1 MYNLRNFFPGGELT
15 PLRRILAFL
24 LLITSLKAGSLYDAV
39 LKSAGLRDSVYVDP
53 QTGLVYESHYIMRSQ
68 YGEISITPLSKYLN
82 DRLYSAIINPFYRVL
97 KSSNTGANQGT
108 GSGLIPDIEIP
119 IKFPRGLSFIGEGG
133 KLQIEGTQKITL
145 GGTSNYTTGITQTEM
160 ARTSHFPQLTMNQEL
175 NVKLKGTIGQKIK
188 VEIDHDSRRENKL
201 KNKVILKFEGDDDD
215 IVKLIE
221 AGDTKLDLKGS
232 RLVNFPGGVKKGL
245 FGLKTKFQLGGLS
258 ATFVA
263 TREQGESQAK
273 TFRASAAME
282 STSVYAINYIKH
294 RFFYVYDPEGI
305 TRVRVFLDDND
316 PSNDAQQGA
325 VNGVMYY
332 YPTGSY
338 SPDLSIDSVS
348 GKFFELHEG
357 TDFSYNPATRI
368 LALKNSLQD
377 GEKLGIYYQTA
388 AGHTVGDLT
397 DTARIVLKILKPPTI
412 YFPGDSL
419 NPHPETHADSA
430 YLEIWNYELRNYY
443 SLGQTNISADQLNLI
458 IYRDSSGILKSG
470 EGGKTYLQL
479 LGLDA
484 NGDGKVDR
492 TTNRGFTILD
502 EANGILSFPNPYPF
516 ADTILNSPDSS
527 FYWTPRPSAD
537 AGKKYILVIKSAR
550 ASKVYNLGL
559 NVIEGSEVVTV
570 NGQKLERGKDYTID
584 YDFGI
589 LTITN
594 TSVLTPGADIEINYE
609 IAPLFS
615 VKQRSLWGARFEYD
629 FGPNM
634 YIGSTWLG
642 RSESSAERKP
652 RLGEE
657 PLRNFLG
664 GIDFKIDLDMMF
676 LSKLLNKLP
685 FVKIDQP
692 SHFTWYGEYAM
703 SFPNPNTL
711 GKAYLDDMESI
722 KEASDFPINRYYYIF
737 GSQPIIV
744 DNTGMQS
751 LADTSNL
758 VDRLIWAT
766 PVDIVK
772 KGDVYPNITDETKDE
787 YMPVLMLIP
796 EITRNHPGEVWA
808 SLNTLLSRDGEDF
821 EKKEYL
827 EVVVHGDGMVLH
839 IDFGKN
845 ISENSI
851 WRDREGRIKSFSPDT
866 IADEDLNHD
875 GIFEADS
882 EDVGLDMIRGNDDS
896 WTPSSADDGNDDYH
910 YNSNDPHD
918 YSQIDG
924 TEGNHRRDTE
934 DLDRDGVLNTANDY
948 FEYTINLD
956 DTTFLNRYGYE
967 FNGWKHYSIPL
978 RELGVYTK
986 IGDPSWRLIK
996 YGRIW
1001 ISGMTRTDTLMI
1013 ATISVVGTKWEN
1025 TGVHSTDTTSTVDS
1039 TESFKVS
1046 TVDNKTS
1053 PDYTPPPWV
1062 EIEKD
1067 ERGREL
1073 KESSLA
1079 LEFENIAPDHYGLA
1093 RRILYQEED
1102 FLTYKKIA
1110 FSVRL
1115 KPGVLPPY
1123 PEVFIRFGDTLNY
1136 YEYNIQLTD
1145 HNWHYIEIPIDSLT
1159 QFKLKFLK
1167 PGAVDTSYHREGHY
1181 GVKGNPSFSRIK
1193 VYMLGV
1199 RNVSGSSMNG
1209 TVWIDDITL
1218 NEPIR
1223 QKGAAVS
1230 TNLQFNLAGITNLS
1244 LSYSKEEDN
1253 FMKLMDTR
1261 RVRGQTES
1269 FNISLNSS
1277 LNKFLPRQWGFNLPL
1292 RFQYNWVRNIPK
1304 YQTNTDVLLSPVQK
1318 LQEQSIT
1325 YRKQL
1330 NIQFSKSGSKFF
1342 LFKYLLDPLNLN
1354 FTYNVT
1360 SGRSP
1365 LKIDTTNVI
1374 TVSQKYRLA
1383 ISKTLGFKL
1392 LGLKFNF
1399 LPRSLSINTGYSKN
1413 YQKSFNISSMTLT
1426 RNLTRVYSLEKGI
1439 SFNPINNLSVSYS
1452 QKSAFDPD
1460 WFNGKWYGTETS
1472 FQESQSMTYN
1482 LNLFKILTPQ
1492 ISFNSQYREDHS
1504 RDIQLD
1510 SVPDV
1515 RNAALHSELRVSTSL
1530 PVSEILL
1537 KISNLRDKS
1546 KDKDLANAGPVNYLL
1561 YLLSKL
1567 SMYVTS
1573 PQFSFSTEKNFTKY
1587 YLFGRPKIINRLG
1600 FNTDF
1605 YIPSY
1610 DTTRNSATSR
1620 NNLSLSGGF
1629 NIPFINISYSTSY
1642 GYSEN
1647 QQYANAGYTKSYTLP
1662 HLEIQFSTLSKL
1674 LTNLTDKISN
1684 LSISTNFDRTLTKSG
1699 NITLN
1704 KLTQQNERLQI
1715 SPIVSLVFRNGLTTN
1730 LNYTREVTRTDYF
1743 DILATPM
1750 SSFNTSL
1757 QITSSY
1763 TLSRPGGYTIN
1774 LPGHRVLRIKSSIN
1788 LQMSIRYSHSQQK
1801 RATIISDTFNKSF
1814 TLRGTYN
1821 FARNITGGLEFYYS
1835 SVGDKIT
1842 GRTNHTVS
1850 LNATATFNF

>member
-1 MYNLRNFFPGGELT
+1 MYNLRKAIPGGELT
-15 PLRRILAFL
+15 PLCRIFVFFFL
-24 LLITSLKAGSLYDAV
+24 FTSLKAGTLYDAI
-39 LKSAGLRDSVYVDP
+39 LKSAGLRDSIYVDP
-53 QTGLVYESHYIMRSQ
+53 QTDLVYESHYIMRSQ
-68 YGEISITPLSKYLN
+68 YGGISITPLSTYFN
-82 DRLYSAIINPFYRVL
+82 DRLYNAIINPFYKVL
-97 KSSNTGANQGT
+97 KSSNAGSNQGT

-119 IKFPRGLSFIGEGG
+119 IKFPRVLSFIGEGG

-145 GGTSNYTTGITQTEM
+145 GGTSNYTTGITHTEM
-160 ARTSHFPQLTMNQEL
+160 AHTSHFPQLTMNQEL

-215 IVKLIE
+215 VVKLIE
-221 AGDTKLDLKGS
+221 AGDTKLDLRGS

-273 TFRASAAME
+273 TFRASAAMD
-282 STSVYAINYIKH
+282 STSIYAINYIKH

-332 YPTGSY
+332 YLPGSY
-338 SPDLSIDSVS
+338 SPDLTIDSVS

-368 LALKNSLQD
+368 LTLKNSLED

-443 SLGQTNISADQLNLI
+443 SLGQTNITADQLNLT

-502 EANGILSFPNPYPF
+502 EANGILAFPNPFPF

-570 NGQKLERGKDYTID
+570 NGQKLERGRDYTID

-594 TSVLTPGADIEINYE
+594 RSFLTPGADIEINYE
-609 IAPLFS
+609 ISPLFS

-629 FGPNM
+629 FGPHM

-642 RSESSAERKP
+642 RSESSKERKP

-657 PLRNFLG
+657 PLKNFLG
-664 GIDFKIDLDMMF
+664 GIDFNIDFDMMF

-685 FVKIDQP
+685 LIKVDQP

-737 GSQPIIV
+737 GSQPMIT

-751 LADTSNL
+751 PADTSNL
-758 VDRLIWAT
+758 VDKLIWAT
-766 PVDIVK
+766 PVDLVK
-772 KGDVYPNITDETKDE
+772 KGDVYPNITDETKNE

-796 EITRNHPGEVWA
+796 EITRDHPGEVWA

-827 EVVVHGDGMVLH
+827 EIVVHGDGMVLH

-851 WRDREGRIKSFSPDT
+851 WRDRGGRIKSFSPDT

-882 EDVGLDMIRGNDDS
+882 EDVGLDMVRGNDDS
-896 WTPSSADDGNDDYH
+896 WTPSLGDDGNDDYH
-910 YNSNDPHD
+910 YDSNNPHD
-918 YSQIDG
+918 YSKING
-924 TEGNHRRDTE
+924 TEGNLRRDSE

-956 DTTFLNRYGYE
+956 DTTFLNQYGYE

-978 RELGVYTK
+978 RELGVFTK

-1001 ISGMTRTDTLMI
+1001 ISGMTRTDTLII

-1025 TGVHSTDTTSTVDS
+1025 TGVHTEDSTSIVDS

-1062 EIEKD
+1062 EIEKN

-1079 LEFENIAPDHYGLA
+1079 LEFENIASDHYGLA

-1136 YEYNIQLTD
+1136 YEYNVQLTD
-1145 HNWHYIEIPIDSLT
+1145 HDWHYIEIPIDSLT

-1167 PGAVDTSYHREGHY
+1167 TGTTDTTYHREGNY

-1199 RNVSGSSMNG
+1199 RNVSGSPMNG

-1218 NEPIR
+1218 NVPIR

-1230 TNLQFNLAGITNLS
+1230 TNLSFDLAGITSLR

-1269 FNISLNSS
+1269 FSLSLNSS
-1277 LNKFLPRQWGFNLPL
+1277 LHKFLPRQWGLNLPL
-1292 RFQYNWVRNIPK
+1292 TFSYVWTRNLPK
-1304 YQTNTDVLLSPVQK
+1304 YETNTDVLLSPVQK
-1318 LQEQSIT
+1318 LREQSVS

-1342 LFKYLLDPLNLN
+1342 LLKYLIDPLNLSFN
-1354 FTYNVT
+1354 YNVT

-1365 LKIDTTNVI
+1365 LRIDTTN
-1374 TVSQKYRLA
+1374 TVTFTQKYQLS
-1383 ISKTLGFKL
+1383 IPKTLGFKL
-1392 LGLKFNF
+1392 LGLKLNF

-1413 YQKSFNISSMTLT
+1413 YQKSFNLSSMALT
-1426 RNLTRVYSLEKGI
+1426 RNLTRVYTFERGI
-1439 SFNPINNLSVSYS
+1439 SFSPINNLSVSYS

-1472 FQESQSMTYN
+1472 FQESQGITYN
-1482 LNLFKILTPQ
+1482 LRLFKLLTPQ
-1492 ISFNSQYREDHS
+1492 ISFSSRYTEDHS
-1504 RDIQLD
+1504 KDIQLD
-1510 SVPDV
+1510 SVLDV
-1515 RNAALHSELRVSTSL
+1515 RNAVFNSGLRFSTSL
-1530 PVSEILL
+1530 PVSEILQ

-1546 KDKDLANAGPVNYLL
+1546 KDRDLENAGLINYLL
-1561 YLLSKL
+1561 YLLNKI
-1567 SMYVTS
+1567 SMYITS
-1573 PQFSFSTEKNFTKY
+1573 PQFSLSTERNLNKH
-1587 YLFGRPKIINRLG
+1587 YLYRRPKILNRLG
-1600 FNTDF
+1600 FKIDF
-1605 YIPSY
+1605 SIPSY
-1610 DTTRNSATSR
+1610 DTTRNTATSR
-1620 NNLSLSGGF
+1620 NTYTLSGGF
-1629 NIPFINISYSTSY
+1629 NIPFVTISYSTNY
-1642 GYSEN
+1642 AYSESR
-1647 QQYANAGYTKSYTLP
+1647 QYANAGYTKSFTLP

-1674 LTNLTDKISN
+1674 LNNLTDKISN
-1684 LSISTNFDRTLTKSG
+1684 LIISTNLDRTLTKNGS
-1699 NITLN
+1699 ITLN
-1704 KLTQQNERLQI
+1704 KLTQESKRLNI
-1715 SPIVSLVFRNGLTTN
+1715 SPTVSITFRNGLTTN
-1730 LNYTREVTRTDYF
+1730 INYSREVSQTNYF

-1750 SSFNTSL
+1750 SSFTTSL
-1757 QITSSY
+1757 QINSSY
-1763 TLSRPGGYTIN
+1763 TLSRPGGYLIK
-1774 LPGHRVLRIKSSIN
+1774 LPGNRVLRIKSSIN
-1788 LQMSIRYSHSQQK
+1788 FLLSIQYSHSQQK
-1801 RATIISDTFNKSF
+1801 RTTIISDTFNKSF
-1814 TLRGTYN
+1814 SIRGSYK
-1821 FARNITGGLEFYYS
+1821 FARNITGGLEIYYS
-1835 SVGDKIT
+1835 SVGDKLT
-1842 GRTNHTVS
+1842 GRTNHNISV
-1850 LNATATFNF
+1850 NATATFNF